1 MIGRFLKTLGPGLI
15 TASVVIGPGSIV
27 TASKA
32 GAHFGY
38 SLVWLLASASIFMAA
53 YTLMAARL
61 GCLSDKSVL
70 TLAADRY
77 GRPVAI
83 VVGVSCFL
91 VVAGFQFGNNLGLAT
106 AMEGITGVSGKW
118 WPILFTVVALALM
131 FGAKH
136 LYQVLERLMKVL
148 VGIMV
153 FSFVANL
160 FYTGID
166 PVGFAKG
173 WVPNFPE
180 ESMGVARALFPTTFT
195 VVAAIYAAHL
205 VQEKRWKGRDSE
217 TAAKDAVVGVL
228 TLCFITMTILCGAAG
243 AFYETEG
250 ASLNNASELAM
261 ALEGLFGGFSKF
273 VFCLGLAAASF
284 SSFIINA
291 MVGGGMLADGLGM
304 DRSFDKWPMKAFT
317 SAALL
322 IGMGVAVALLTTGF
336 QPVPSILLA
345 QASTLLAVPICA
357 VLLLLLAN
365 NKQIMGENRN
375 GFVLN
380 TIGGIGL
387 CLLLWMMWNTLWTIW
402 GTLEKWMA

>member
-1 MIGRFLKTLGPGLI
+1 MIGKFFKSLGPGLI

-61 GCLSDKSVL
+61 GCVSDKSVL
-70 TLAADRY
+70 TLAAENY

-106 AMEGITGVSGKW
+106 AMEGMTGVSGSW
-118 WPILFTVVALALM
+118 WPFVFTLVAMALM

-153 FSFVANL
+153 VSFVANL

-166 PVGFAKG
+166 LVGFAKG
-173 WVPNFPE
+173 FVPSFPE

-205 VQEKRWKGRDSE
+205 VQEKRWKGRDSG
-217 TAAKDAVVGVL
+217 TAAKDVVVGVL

-243 AFYETEG
+243 AFHGTE
-250 ASLNNASELAM
+250 SPPLNDASELAM

-284 SSFIINA
+284 SSFVVNA
-291 MVGGGMLADGLGM
+291 MIGGGMLADGLGM
-304 DRSFDKWPMKAFT
+304 DRSFDKWPVKAFT

-322 IGMGVAVALLTTGF
+322 IGMGVAVVLLTTGF
-336 QPVPSILLA
+336 KPVPSILLA

-365 NKQIMGENRN
+365 NKQIMGEQRN
-375 GFVLN
+375 GVLLN
-380 TIGGIGL
+380 AIGGIGL
-387 CLLLWMMWNTLWTIW
+387 CVLLWMMWNTLWTIW